1 MECVVS
7 TPLQGSWKAA
17 DKQFMNV
24 MNAALGGMMV
34 AQNSFNSAA
43 QRIAGAFTQPT
54 GFTQPPDSVDLSTEM
69 VALLA
74 ARNQFEASA
83 KVFQAGDKMQKKLL
97 DLMA

>member
-1 MECVVS
+1 MECAVS
-7 TPLQGSWKAA
+7 TPLQDSWKAA
-17 DKQFMNV
+17 DKQFMDV

-34 AQNSFNSAA
+34 AQNSFDSAA
-43 QRIAGAFTQPT
+43 QRIAGAVTHPT
-54 GFTQPPDSVDLSTEM
+54 GSTQPPDSVDLSTEM